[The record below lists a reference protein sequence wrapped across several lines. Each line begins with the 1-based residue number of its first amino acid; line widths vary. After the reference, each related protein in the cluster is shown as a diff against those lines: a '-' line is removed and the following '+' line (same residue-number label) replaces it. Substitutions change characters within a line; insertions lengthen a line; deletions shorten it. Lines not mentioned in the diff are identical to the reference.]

1 MSENQYSSVLV
12 HAADQNIKL
21 ILLMHEAR
29 ASIFSLHLLPS
40 STFLLSQTDSSLSDM
55 NSTLAEQR
63 PFNYE
68 LQMQSVRTQL
78 DMDRNKLLATM
89 QSGMGA
95 ITDEMRSKQ
104 VKQHLY
110 CSAWAQNCLSHLLI
124 LEVCFTQTS
133 IVVTTVYTF
142 SIG

>member
-1 MSENQYSSVLV
+1 MSENQYSSVLIPIV

-40 STFLLSQTDSSLSDM
+40 STSLLPQTDSSLSDM

-78 DMDRNKLLATM
+78 DMDRHKLLATM

-95 ITDEMRSKQ
+95 LTDEMRPKQ
-104 VKQHLY
+104 VT
-110 CSAWAQNCLSHLLI
+110 C
-124 LEVCFTQTS
+124 TS
-133 IVVTTVYTF
+133 TAHAVY
-142 SIG
+142 GH